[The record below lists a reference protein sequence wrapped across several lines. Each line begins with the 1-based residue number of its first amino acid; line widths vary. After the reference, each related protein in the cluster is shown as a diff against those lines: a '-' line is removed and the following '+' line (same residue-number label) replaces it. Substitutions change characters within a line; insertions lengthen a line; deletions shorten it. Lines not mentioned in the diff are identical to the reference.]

1 MYNIFGFYKFKK
13 ITNLKKKKELLD
25 NYLKQENFR
34 GTIILSPEGVN
45 GTISFKI
52 DRYISIRKNIKKILN
67 LKNFD
72 SENLSHYKYQA
83 FHKGKIKIKKE
94 LVPIGIK
101 LKKRIINNQI
111 DPENWNNFIK
121 KKTLSLLIQ
130 EKILNLEL
138 APLKDQ

>member
-13 ITNLKKKKELLD
+13 ITNLKKKKKLLH

-52 DRYISIRKNIKKILN
+52 DRYISIKKNIKIILN

-83 FHKGKIKIKKE
+83 FHKGKIKIKK
-94 LVPIGIK
+94 
-101 LKKRIINNQI
+101 
-111 DPENWNNFIK
+111 
-121 KKTLSLLIQ
+121 
-130 EKILNLEL
+130 
-138 APLKDQ
+138 

>member
-52 DRYISIRKNIKKILN
+52 ERYISIKKNIKKILN

-72 SENLSHYKYQA
+72 SKNLSHYKYQA
-83 FHKGKIKIKKE
+83 FLKGKIKIKKE

-101 LKKRIINNQI
+101 LEKRIINNQI
-111 DPENWNNFIK
+111 DP
-121 KKTLSLLIQ
+121 
-130 EKILNLEL
+130 
-138 APLKDQ
+138 

>member
-72 SENLSHYKYQA
+72 SENLSNYKYQA

-101 LKKRIINNQI
+101 LKKR
-111 DPENWNNFIK
+111 F
-121 KKTLSLLIQ
+121 
-130 EKILNLEL
+130 
-138 APLKDQ
+138 